1 MTNKGTIIYLNGVT
15 SSGKTSIVEALREAG
30 ADFYYLSDDIFEDN
44 IIDIEYDVPGYW
56 EALAEAVFLMY
67 RTAALFSDYG
77 KTVVLDSMLLEKPA
91 FSPHY
96 NRMLEIFREHPL
108 KVVDVYCPLEICC
121 QRSAARSDRYEN
133 QPREQA
139 AVMAKNVRYDLH
151 LDTSRYTAAQC
162 AGKIMEQ
169 FYRKKAKK

>member
-1 MTNKGTIIYLNGVT
+1 MISKGAIIYLNGVT

-44 IIDIEYDVPGYW
+44 IIDIEYDAPGYW

-67 RTAALFSDYG
+67 RTAALFSDHG

-96 NRMLEIFREHPL
+96 DRMLEIFRGHSL
-108 KVVDVYCPLEICC
+108 KVVDVYCPLEICYL
-121 QRSAARSDRYEN
+121 RSHARSDRYEN
-133 QPREQA
+133 QPLEQSGM
-139 AVMAKNVRYDLH
+139 MAQNVRYDLH
-151 LDTSRYTAAQC
+151 LDTSQLTPAQC
-162 AGKIMEQ
+162 AAKIMEQ
-169 FYRKKAKK
+169 FLQKEG